1 MNRLKGQNKTHL
13 QWVDHT
19 KLLACALVV
28 LGHFAQSMVRAG
40 ILPDTV
46 AYTLCNSA
54 LYTFHVP
61 LFFICSAYLYRR
73 FTVLRTCRDYARHV
87 GKKALALGVPYFTFA
102 GANYALKLLFPAGVN
117 MAEER
122 GPVAYFFLNPPAPF
136 WYLPVLFLFFVLIP
150 PAGKKGSLAL
160 IALGLCTYFICGLS
174 AAAVLPGCVRSLLQN
189 LIWFAMGLALANA
202 PADLLRKKPL
212 PLLLG
217 TGFLLLAG
225 ITFTLLRGNRALL
238 LLCGLLACGAVLSAM
253 QLWHPGEKLRRALN
267 LCSRDTFP
275 IYLLHTICAAP
286 VRSLLLHFGV
296 QNPVVHIALGLAA
309 SFLLPMAA
317 GRIAARVPVFN
328 FFLYPTRYILKKQ
341 AAPCAAVGEP

>member
-1 MNRLKGQNKTHL
+1 M
-13 QWVDHT
+13 
-19 KLLACALVV
+19 
-28 LGHFAQSMVRAG
+28 
-40 ILPDTV
+40 
-46 AYTLCNSA
+46 
-54 LYTFHVP
+54 
-61 LFFICSAYLYRR
+61 
-73 FTVLRTCRDYARHV
+73 
-87 GKKALALGVPYFTFA
+87 
-102 GANYALKLLFPAGVN
+102 
-117 MAEER
+117 
-122 GPVAYFFLNPPAPF
+122 
-136 WYLPVLFLFFVLIP
+136 
-150 PAGKKGSLAL
+150 
-160 IALGLCTYFICGLS
+160 
-174 AAAVLPGCVRSLLQN
+174 
-189 LIWFAMGLALANA
+189 
-202 PADLLRKKPL
+202 
-212 PLLLG
+212 
-217 TGFLLLAG
+217 LLAG

>member
-13 QWVDHT
+13 QWVDNT

-150 PAGKKGSLAL
+150 LRAKR
-160 IALGLCTYFICGLS
+160 
-174 AAAVLPGCVRSLLQN
+174 AVWL
-189 LIWFAMGLALANA
+189 
-202 PADLLRKKPL
+202 
-212 PLLLG
+212 
-217 TGFLLLAG
+217 
-225 ITFTLLRGNRALL
+225 
-238 LLCGLLACGAVLSAM
+238 
-253 QLWHPGEKLRRALN
+253 
-267 LCSRDTFP
+267 
-275 IYLLHTICAAP
+275 
-286 VRSLLLHFGV
+286 
-296 QNPVVHIALGLAA
+296 
-309 SFLLPMAA
+309 
-317 GRIAARVPVFN
+317 
-328 FFLYPTRYILKKQ
+328 
-341 AAPCAAVGEP
+341 

>member
-1 MNRLKGQNKTHL
+1 M
-13 QWVDHT
+13 
-19 KLLACALVV
+19 
-28 LGHFAQSMVRAG
+28 
-40 ILPDTV
+40 
-46 AYTLCNSA
+46 
-54 LYTFHVP
+54 
-61 LFFICSAYLYRR
+61 
-73 FTVLRTCRDYARHV
+73 
-87 GKKALALGVPYFTFA
+87 PYFTFA

-122 GPVAYFFLNPPAPF
+122 GPVASLFPNPPAPF

-174 AAAVLPGCVRSLLQN
+174 AAAVLPGCVRSVLQN

-202 PADLLRKKPL
+202 PADLLRKKSL

-217 TGFLLLAG
+217 AG
-225 ITFTLLRGNRALL
+225 IFIAGRNYLYPAPRQPGAFAAVWTAGLRS
-238 LLCGLLACGAVLSAM
+238 GAIRYTTVAPGHKAM
-253 QLWHPGEKLRRALN
+253 PGVN

-296 QNPVVHIALGLAA
+296 QNPVMHIALGLAA

-328 FFLYPTRYILKKQ
+328 FFCTHPLYSKKQ

>member
-1 MNRLKGQNKTHL
+1 
-13 QWVDHT
+13 
-19 KLLACALVV
+19 
-28 LGHFAQSMVRAG
+28 
-40 ILPDTV
+40 
-46 AYTLCNSA
+46 
-54 LYTFHVP
+54 
-61 LFFICSAYLYRR
+61 
-73 FTVLRTCRDYARHV
+73 
-87 GKKALALGVPYFTFA
+87 
-102 GANYALKLLFPAGVN
+102 

-217 TGFLLLAG
+217 AGFLLLAG

-253 QLWHPGEKLRRALN
+253 QLAPRRKTAPGAEPVQPGHLSHLSAAHHLCRTGTQFVAALWGTKPGGAHCTGAGR
-267 LCSRDTFP
+267 LFSIAHGGGSHCRTG
-275 IYLLHTICAAP
+275 T
-286 VRSLLLHFGV
+286 GV
-296 QNPVVHIALGLAA
+296 QFF
-309 SFLLPMAA
+309 S
-317 GRIAARVPVFN
+317 VPHP
-328 FFLYPTRYILKKQ
+328 LYSKKTGSPLCCCGG
-341 AAPCAAVGEP
+341 AMR

>member
-1 MNRLKGQNKTHL
+1 M
-13 QWVDHT
+13 
-19 KLLACALVV
+19 
-28 LGHFAQSMVRAG
+28 
-40 ILPDTV
+40 
-46 AYTLCNSA
+46 
-54 LYTFHVP
+54 
-61 LFFICSAYLYRR
+61 
-73 FTVLRTCRDYARHV
+73 
-87 GKKALALGVPYFTFA
+87 PYFTFA

-174 AAAVLPGCVRSLLQN
+174 AAAVLPGCVRSVLQN

-202 PADLLRKKPL
+202 PADLLRKKSL

-217 TGFLLLAG
+217 AGFLLLAG
-225 ITFTLLRGNRALL
+225 ITFTLLHGNRVLS
-238 LLCGLLACGAVLSAM
+238 LLCGLLACGAVLSAT
-253 QLWHPGEKLRRALN
+253 QLWHPDTKLCQALN

-296 QNPVVHIALGLAA
+296 QNPVMHIALGLAA